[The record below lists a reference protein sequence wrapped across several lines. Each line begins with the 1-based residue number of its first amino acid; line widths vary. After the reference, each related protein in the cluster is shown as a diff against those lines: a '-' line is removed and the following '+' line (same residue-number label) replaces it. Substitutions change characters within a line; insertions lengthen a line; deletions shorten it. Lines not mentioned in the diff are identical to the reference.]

1 MHSPQAQ
8 GGQSISVL
16 TFEHTKVWNSLESHN
31 PAICC
36 TLQIVCWKEKSCL
49 VFLFVSDDFVSEA
62 APVTFGF
69 PTATNATLF
78 LVPSLR
84 LQVLASTEGVRH

>member
-1 MHSPQAQ
+1 MEFPGVS
-8 GGQSISVL
+8 QSSDLLYTPDCMLEGEIMS
-16 TFEHTKVWNSLESHN
+16 SL
-31 PAICC
+31 C
-36 TLQIVCWKEKSCL
+36 
-49 VFLFVSDDFVSEA
+49 FLFVSDDFVSEA

-84 LQVLASTEGVRH
+84 LQVLASTKGVRH